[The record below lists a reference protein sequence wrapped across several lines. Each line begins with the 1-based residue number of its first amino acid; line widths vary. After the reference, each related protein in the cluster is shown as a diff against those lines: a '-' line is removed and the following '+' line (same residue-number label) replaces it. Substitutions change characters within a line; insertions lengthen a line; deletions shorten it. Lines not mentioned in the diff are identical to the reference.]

1 MFICVPLKPHLKWS
15 EALGVVLDNGVHC
28 VGHTEPMRP
37 VVIGNAAV
45 VLLDCQCE
53 TYETVL
59 IEAAQSKQVHEH
71 VDGVA
76 HLGHVLQVHGAE
88 VVAVGRP

>member
-1 MFICVPLKPHLKWS
+1 M
-15 EALGVVLDNGVHC
+15 LDDGIHR
-28 VGHTEPMRP
+28 VGHTEAMRP
-37 VVIGNAAV
+37 VVIGNTAV
-45 VLLDCQCE
+45 VFLDSQRE
-53 TYETVL
+53 ADETVL